1 MIGANERPAI
11 RPRSSLGDPRS
22 PGHRLRDSAKADVV
36 IVGAG
41 ITGALIARS
50 LAQRGLSI
58 IVLDRREPA
67 HGSTMASTALLQWE
81 IDTPL
86 VRLADRIGFE
96 RASRAWRR
104 CFSAVADLEQ
114 LVSDHRIRC
123 GFTSRRALY
132 LAGDVMGA
140 NELGEEASGRQSIGL
155 ASILLDARQLRDGF
169 RIDRPAA
176 LISEGVADVDPARL
190 TIGLLRR
197 AQRMGG
203 KIFYPEEL
211 S

>member
-1 MIGANERPAI
+1 SGIPLWAPSA
-11 RPRSSLGDPRS
+11 PRS

-86 VRLADRIGFE
+86 VRLADRSGSSG
-96 RASRAWRR
+96 RAGPGG
-104 CFSAVADLEQ
+104 AVAAPWLI
-114 LVSDHRIRC
+114 LSDWLATTGFAAASPPAGRFFWLGRC
-123 GFTSRRALY
+123 
-132 LAGDVMGA
+132 
-140 NELGEEASGRQSIGL
+140 
-155 ASILLDARQLRDGF
+155 
-169 RIDRPAA
+169 
-176 LISEGVADVDPARL
+176 
-190 TIGLLRR
+190 
-197 AQRMGG
+197 
-203 KIFYPEEL
+203 
-211 S
+211 